1 MKLVV
6 LGGGESGVGAALLG
20 RHLGYEVFL
29 SDKGKLAESYRD
41 ELITHRIAFEEG
53 QHSMDR
59 IFAAELVV
67 KSPGIPDTVPMVVA
81 LRERGI
87 EVISEIEFAG
97 RHTEAKMVCI
107 TGSNGKTTTTLLTC
121 HILTTAGIDGRL
133 MKLTFTWNFNH
144 GKKSGTVTVEKK
156 SASER
161 SRIEGK

>member
-97 RHTEAKMVCI
+97 RHTENDDYLADL
-107 TGSNGKTTTTLLTC
+107 SYF
-121 HILTTAGIDGRL
+121 DY
-133 MKLTFTWNFNH
+133 
-144 GKKSGTVTVEKK
+144 SGD
-156 SASER
+156 R
-161 SRIEGK
+161 CRISRKCGA

>member
-97 RHTEAKMVCI
+97 RHTEAKMMCI
-107 TGSNGKTTTTLLTC
+107 RDRYYREQWENDDYLADLSYF
-121 HILTTAGIDGRL
+121 DY
-133 MKLTFTWNFNH
+133 
-144 GKKSGTVTVEKK
+144 SGD
-156 SASER
+156 R
-161 SRIEGK
+161 CRISRKCGA

>member
-67 KSPGIPDTVPMVVA
+67 KSPGIPDRGDFGNRICRQSYGGENGVYY
-81 LRERGI
+81 REQWENDDYLADLSYFDYSGDRCR
-87 EVISEIEFAG
+87 ISRKCGA
-97 RHTEAKMVCI
+97 
-107 TGSNGKTTTTLLTC
+107 
-121 HILTTAGIDGRL
+121 
-133 MKLTFTWNFNH
+133 
-144 GKKSGTVTVEKK
+144 
-156 SASER
+156 
-161 SRIEGK
+161 

>member
-97 RHTEAKMVCI
+97 RHTE
-107 TGSNGKTTTTLLTC
+107 NGVYYREQWENDDYLADLSYF
-121 HILTTAGIDGRL
+121 DY
-133 MKLTFTWNFNH
+133 
-144 GKKSGTVTVEKK
+144 SGD
-156 SASER
+156 R
-161 SRIEGK
+161 CRISRKCGA

>member
-59 IFAAELVV
+59 IFAAELE
-67 KSPGIPDTVPMVVA
+67 SWDSRYGA
-81 LRERGI
+81 
-87 EVISEIEFAG
+87 
-97 RHTEAKMVCI
+97 
-107 TGSNGKTTTTLLTC
+107 
-121 HILTTAGIDGRL
+121 DGRSSARKGDRGDFGNRICRQAYGGENGVYYREQWENDDYL
-133 MKLTFTWNFNH
+133 ADLSYFDY
-144 GKKSGTVTVEKK
+144 SGD
-156 SASER
+156 R
-161 SRIEGK
+161 CRISRKCGA